1 MAAPDAQQL
10 FLNAQAAAQLAV
22 LPTFSNVYKDDNFTA
37 TQWLQKVLNH
47 KTGAGW
53 TDEQTITHV
62 RNPFRVEVGNI
73 SSISRLMKKI
83 TTIAIEMTLS
93 NDGI

>member
-37 TQWLQKVLNH
+37 THILNA
-47 KTGAGW
+47 KILAFKIQLFGSLSTK
-53 TDEQTITHV
+53 
-62 RNPFRVEVGNI
+62 N
-73 SSISRLMKKI
+73 SSCFMP
-83 TTIAIEMTLS
+83 T
-93 NDGI
+93 NFGI

>member
-37 TQWLQKVLNH
+37 TQWQ
-47 KTGAGW
+47 TGK
-53 TDEQTITHV
+53 
-62 RNPFRVEVGNI
+62 P
-73 SSISRLMKKI
+73 
-83 TTIAIEMTLS
+83 
-93 NDGI
+93 NDLIGI